1 MSSNRA
7 FLFAPLLFLAAC
19 GSDQPAASQARQETP
34 VAVQTLTLQPSEWPQ
49 TFEAPGTVRAR
60 VTATVSARTM
70 GYVEQVF
77 FREGDSVA
85 AGALLAK
92 IEARDVET
100 TVRQAEAAVNEA
112 RSAKPEAESAIAAAA
127 AQLEL
132 AQATHRRMKDLFEK
146 RSISPQEMDEAHARL
161 RQAEAARTMAEARL
175 RQLEDKIRQAEQALE
190 NARIQRAYADV
201 RAPFAGRIVERRVEP
216 GNLAAPGAPL
226 FLLEQAGGFRF
237 EASVE
242 ESRIGAVRAGSQVSV
257 ALDAFAERFNGRV
270 AEVVP
275 LVDEKSRSFL
285 VKIELPA
292 REGLRTGL
300 FGRAYFPSG
309 ARQVLALP
317 EAAVVSR
324 GQVRSAFVVE
334 EDHARVRLVT
344 LGAAREGMVEVLT
357 GLVAGD
363 RVIHPLPPGL
373 RDGNR
378 VEVRP

>member
-1 MSSNRA
+1 
-7 FLFAPLLFLAAC
+7 
-19 GSDQPAASQARQETP
+19 
-34 VAVQTLTLQPSEWPQ
+34 
-49 TFEAPGTVRAR
+49 
-60 VTATVSARTM
+60 
-70 GYVEQVF
+70 
-77 FREGDSVA
+77 
-85 AGALLAK
+85 
-92 IEARDVET
+92 
-100 TVRQAEAAVNEA
+100 
-112 RSAKPEAESAIAAAA
+112 
-127 AQLEL
+127 
-132 AQATHRRMKDLFEK
+132 
-146 RSISPQEMDEAHARL
+146 
-161 RQAEAARTMAEARL
+161 
-175 RQLEDKIRQAEQALE
+175 
-190 NARIQRAYADV
+190 
-201 RAPFAGRIVERRVEP
+201 
-216 GNLAAPGAPL
+216 
-226 FLLEQAGGFRF
+226 
-237 EASVE
+237 
-242 ESRIGAVRAGSQVSV
+242 
-257 ALDAFAERFNGRV
+257 V

-317 EAAVVSR
+317 EAAVISR